1 MHSITN
7 RHQWRTMARAKGI
20 AALCFAAAV
29 SFSANVDTVIASA
42 ASDSP
47 PGDVAVVKER
57 MIEQIQDTPDS
68 VSAAT
73 EAPSTP
79 SNVIEPHTQTTAHVC
94 TCETTVHSP

>member
-1 MHSITN
+1 
-7 RHQWRTMARAKGI
+7 MARAKGI

-29 SFSANVDTVIASA
+29 SLSANIDTVIASA
-42 ASDSP
+42 APDSP

-68 VSAAT
+68 VSLQLKHHAHV
-73 EAPSTP
+73 P
-79 SNVIEPHTQTTAHVC
+79 SNVIEPHTQTTTHVC